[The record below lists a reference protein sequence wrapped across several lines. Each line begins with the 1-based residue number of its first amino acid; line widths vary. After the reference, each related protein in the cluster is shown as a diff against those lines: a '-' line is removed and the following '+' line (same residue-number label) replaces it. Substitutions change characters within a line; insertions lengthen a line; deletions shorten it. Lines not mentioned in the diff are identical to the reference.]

1 MPPKF
6 VSEEIV
12 PSGGEFDTS
21 SMLRG
26 EPSLPP
32 QFTWR
37 DETLTVRAL
46 RRTWRGLK
54 EDRGDVYLK
63 RHYFEFECDDGRV
76 AVVYF
81 ERQAR
86 RGQPRWHLFTIESE
100 MTGGSR

>member
-1 MPPKF
+1 VPQKF

-12 PSGGEFDTS
+12 PTDGSFETS

-32 QFTWR
+32 EFTWR
-37 DETLTVRAL
+37 DETLTVGAL

-54 EDRGDVYLK
+54 EDRGDTYLK
-63 RHYFEFECDDGRV
+63 RHYFEFETGDGRV

-81 ERQAR
+81 ERHAR
-86 RGQPRWHLFTIESE
+86 RGQPRWFLFTIEGA
-100 MTGGSR
+100 TRR